1 MSSIQLDQDCQLR
14 NWESLVGHTVKAVI
28 QSPAGKRDVS
38 AVIITETGCW
48 MALSADG
55 GYESAQDVEIDRP
68 TFGSDP
74 DIPLNRY
81 VSATDMWRAG
91 LINQATYR
99 LLKEAEEEEKA
110 AERKAKEDRLRKQL
124 QELEGGIE

>member
-1 MSSIQLDQDCQLR
+1 MSTIQLDQDCQLR
-14 NWESLVGHTVKAVI
+14 TWESLVGHTVKAVI

-48 MALSADG
+48 MALDADG
-55 GYESAQDVEIDRP
+55 GSYYEKPYVEIDP
-68 TFGSDP
+68 PHLSGP

-81 VSATDMWRAG
+81 VSATDMWSAG

-99 LLKEAEEEEKA
+99 LLKGAEEKEEA
-110 AERKAKEDRLRKQL
+110 AERKAKADRLRKQL
-124 QELEGGIE
+124 QELEGGIK